1 MATSPQG
8 IMALPQEAQQASPQI
23 SIDDSYDAV
32 RGGLS
37 DASPEASAQVQ
48 ETLNQLLPALDQL
61 SDEDLDQLIQT
72 VQYMHDHE
80 EEYANAVATLIK
92 QGVVDEGT
100 FPSEYDP
107 EFIATLGMVLLEAK
121 RQRMQSAPQQMP
133 QPPMQLARGGIA
145 EAARMVASHGRYG
158 DTMLAHI
165 NKDEARLLKK
175 RGGSGTINPKT
186 GLPEFWGLGNIT
198 RGIQD
203 LGQGAVD
210 IVRNPV
216 GTINKA
222 VNTVVGGVKDVVSS
236 PIGRIIAVAALAT
249 FLGPGAF
256 GVAGMN
262 LGVGASL
269 GLASAGVTA
278 LGGGNIK
285 DIIRSGAQGYFIGSL
300 AGPAGS
306 TLGAA
311 TGVTNAAAQAA
322 MGAGAAST
330 ALGVLSGKGLKAS
343 ITEGLTSAAIAGL
356 STGATKGFGAQAPGQ
371 APVPGEA
378 PAQGPLTPDQ
388 VNQQISEMAK
398 GQTGNVSGQYNP
410 ATGKF
415 EVPVSDA
422 GTAAN
427 PQGPVIAAGGA
438 TAQNQIDLNTRVANM
453 QAPAGA
459 PPINPD
465 PLGDF
470 IAKNNAM
477 TTEMGNTPMGE
488 PTTFQSIKNA
498 MFPSNPTAN
507 DIIDSKDYKN
517 LVAKG
522 ISPDTAY
529 ATVKA
534 DMTPS
539 TLAKYGPSI
548 GAGLGIAALT
558 GGFKPKTVSPS
569 QGSQDLMSGK
579 ASQDI
584 INANPSRYITQGMP
598 GVTYDA
604 SGNITGSSAGWTPR
618 SGYGTTEVAGNY
630 LAYTPSA
637 QNTPMY
643 GAPNASI
650 GGGQQIAQSYNR
662 NPYDF
667 YPRYAADGGY
677 MQQTSPAFPGTPL
690 NSPPS
695 PLRQQPSGMLPMNTS
710 GMPMNTSGMP
720 MNLPMGY
727 AMGGI
732 AGSVANAVRPAS
744 EAAAQYVASQ
754 APQQAPQAAQQA
766 FQVAQQYPSQIP
778 INMASLVQQANS
790 YSEEMQKAANARIAA
805 YYARQRAEGH
815 PVQNQQAGIASL
827 NTGGYPRRNGQIS
840 GPGTETSDSI
850 PAMLSDGEFV
860 MTAKAVKALGK
871 GNRRAGAKKM
881 YALMHHLEKNA
892 ARG

>member
-8 IMALPQEAQQASPQI
+8 IMALPQEAEQAAPQI

-80 EEYANAVATLIK
+80 EEYANTLATLIQ
-92 QGVVDEGT
+92 QGVVDEGV
-100 FPSEYDP
+100 FPAEYDP

-210 IVRNPV
+210 TVRNPV

-236 PIGRIIAVAALAT
+236 PVGRIIAVAALAT
-249 FLGPGAF
+249 FLGPAAMSVY
-256 GVAGMN
+256 GVAGAG
-262 LGVGASL
+262 LGTAASI

-285 DIIRSGAQGYFIGSL
+285 DIIRSGAQGYFIGAL

-306 TLGAA
+306 AIGSA

-322 MGAGAAST
+322 MGAGAAGT
-330 ALGVLSGKGLKAS
+330 ALGALSGKSLQQSLK
-343 ITEGLTSAAIAGL
+343 EGLTSAAVAGL
-356 STGATKGFGAQAPGQ
+356 ATGAAKGFGAQAPGQ
-371 APVPGEA
+371 APVPGQA
-378 PAQGPLTPDQ
+378 PTEGPLTPDQ

-398 GQTGNVSGQYNP
+398 NQPGNVSGTYNP
-410 ATGKF
+410 ATGRF

-427 PQGPVIAAGGA
+427 PQGPVTAAGGA
-438 TAQNQIDLNTRVANM
+438 TGQNQIDLNNRVAAV

-459 PPINPD
+459 PPVNPD

-477 TTEMGNTPMGE
+477 TTEMGNTPMGQ
-488 PTTFQSIKNA
+488 PTTWESIKST

-507 DIIDSKDYKN
+507 DVIDSKDYKN

-522 ISPDTAY
+522 VSPDTAY
-529 ATVKA
+529 AQVKA

-539 TLAKYGPSI
+539 TLAKYGPSV
-548 GAGLGIAALT
+548 GAGLGIAALS

-584 INANPSRYITQGMP
+584 ISANPSRYITQGMP

-618 SGYGTTEVAGNY
+618 SGYGTTEVAGSY
-630 LAYTPSA
+630 IPYTSTGYGS
-637 QNTPMY
+637 TP
-643 GAPNASI
+643 APVYSTPIAAI
-650 GGGQQIAQSYNR
+650 GGGNQISQRYNN
-662 NPYDF
+662 NPYNF
-667 YPRYAADGGY
+667 LPRYAADGGY
-677 MQQTSPAFPGTPL
+677 MQSSPAFPGTPL
-690 NSPPS
+690 TA
-695 PLRQQPSGMLPMNTS
+695 QPDQHSIMGGGMLPMNTS
-710 GMPMNTSGMP
+710 GMPMNTSGAP
-720 MNLPMGY
+720 MNLPVGY
-727 AMGGI
+727 AAGGM
-732 AGSVANAVRPAS
+732 P
-744 EAAAQYVASQ
+744 
-754 APQQAPQAAQQA
+754 
-766 FQVAQQYPSQIP
+766 
-778 INMASLVQQANS
+778 M
-790 YSEEMQKAANARIAA
+790 
-805 YYARQRAEGH
+805 
-815 PVQNQQAGIASL
+815 AGIASL
-827 NTGGYPRRNGQIS
+827 APGGYPRRNGQIS